1 LFKIAGIISFIGVLA
16 GEYAMWF
23 ILVPVLAVAAYTVAY
38 SYFEYQKELKN
49 QTRKT

>member
-1 LFKIAGIISFIGVLA
+1 LA